1 MPGRNP
7 ILRPNLVRV
16 RHPAGER
23 DSDEQASVL
32 AAGAT
37 LAREPP

>member
-1 MPGRNP
+1 MALLIGQ
-7 ILRPNLVRV
+7 
-16 RHPAGER
+16 GER